1 MEFVTDIEVRY
12 SETDCMGVAY
22 HANYFSWFDVARCRL
37 LEEIGFPYPQIEADG
52 YQCPVIDARIS
63 YGVPFKFG
71 ETATIYTRISQA
83 SAVRT
88 AYSYRIFAKGEDPET
103 AKPRI
108 TGSTTHAVVSTET
121 FKPCAVKKVMPELY
135 ATYKKIEQ
143 PEA

>member
-12 SETDCMGVAY
+12 SETDCMGVVY

-52 YQCPVIDARIS
+52 YQCPVIDAHIS

-71 ETATIYTRISQA
+71 ETATIYTHISQA

-88 AYSYRIFAKGEDPET
+88 TYSYRIFAKGEESRNGE
-103 AKPRI
+103 AAHH
-108 TGSTTHAVVSTET
+108 GLYHARSGIDRNLQTVCGEEGH
-121 FKPCAVKKVMPELY
+121 A
-135 ATYKKIEQ
+135 
-143 PEA
+143 

>member
-12 SETDCMGVAY
+12 SETDCMGVVY

-71 ETATIYTRISQA
+71 ETATIYTRI
-83 SAVRT
+83 
-88 AYSYRIFAKGEDPET
+88 
-103 AKPRI
+103 

>member
-12 SETDCMGVAY
+12 SETDCMGVVY

-88 AYSYRIFAKGEDPET
+88 TYSYRIFAQGRGSRNSEAAHHGLYHACSGIDRNLQTVCGEE
-103 AKPRI
+103 
-108 TGSTTHAVVSTET
+108 GHA
-121 FKPCAVKKVMPELY
+121 
-135 ATYKKIEQ
+135 
-143 PEA
+143 

>member
-1 MEFVTDIEVRY
+1 M
-12 SETDCMGVAY
+12 
-22 HANYFSWFDVARCRL
+22 
-37 LEEIGFPYPQIEADG
+37 
-52 YQCPVIDARIS
+52 
-63 YGVPFKFG
+63 
-71 ETATIYTRISQA
+71 
-83 SAVRT
+83 RT
-88 AYSYRIFAKGEDPET
+88 TYSYRIFAKGEDPET